1 MKRESILI
9 IILIAFFIFL
19 NFAFMTKNDQLK
31 ERRSVVPY
39 SSYNNSPKGLKA
51 LFMLIEKLGYQPKRL
66 HNPYLRRSRQ
76 AGPGL
81 LMLIQP
87 STSFSERESQK
98 LLEWVKSGNTL
109 LIALDEQTNI
119 AAKLG
124 FELVE
129 ITEGIS
135 SPASKPERRRPVARP
150 AHLTTLNFGIDNLN
164 VKPIAYI
171 KRQGSGVRGQGSVKE
186 EKDLTDTQS
195 NTRHPTSDFVE
206 HFKINEGA
214 ILISYKLGL
223 GKVIVT
229 CRPEVFDNLSL
240 GNPNNLKLIANLLN
254 YEAKGKKIYFDEFHH
269 GFGQQE
275 TLMDLLRSTSIGWAI
290 LQFSVV
296 VVLWAYSLSRRF
308 SRPLPL
314 KAKVERSSIEYV
326 NAMSNIYSSAQAKA
340 VALSILRARFERT
353 LKLHPKLR
361 NQTSTALLEEFQQ
374 MLQKCKGERL
384 FAPMDSELV
393 ELIRRISHQLKV

>member
-9 IILIAFFIFL
+9 ILLIAFFIFL
-19 NFAFMTKNDQLK
+19 NFAFMTQNDQLK

-51 LFMLIEKLGYQPKRL
+51 LFMLIEKLGYQTKRL

-76 AGPGL
+76 AGLGL
-81 LMLIQP
+81 LLLIQP
-87 STSFSERESQK
+87 STSFSEGESQK
-98 LLEWVKSGNTL
+98 LLEWVKNGNTL
-109 LIALDEQTNI
+109 LIALDEPTNI

-124 FELVE
+124 FEVVE
-129 ITEGIS
+129 IVEGS
-135 SPASKPERRRPVARP
+135 RSPTSKTSKPERRRPVVRP
-150 AHLTTLNFGIDNLN
+150 DHLTTLNLGIDNLN

-171 KRQGSGVRGQGSVKE
+171 KRH
-186 EKDLTDTQS
+186 LT
-195 NTRHPTSDFVE
+195 PDFVE
-206 HFKINEGA
+206 HFRIDEGPV
-214 ILISYKLGL
+214 LVSYKLGL
-223 GKVIVT
+223 GKVIAT
-229 CRPEVFDNLSL
+229 CRPEVFDNLRL

-290 LQFSVV
+290 LQLSVV

-314 KAKVERSSIEYV
+314 KAKVERSAIEYV

-340 VALSILRARFERT
+340 VALSILQARFERT

-361 NQTSTALLEEFQQ
+361 TQASIALLEECQQ
-374 MLQKCKGERL
+374 KLQKCKDEPS
-384 FAPMDSELV
+384 FAPKDSELV
-393 ELIRRISHQLKV
+393 ELSRKMSHQPSAKNKKNIGK